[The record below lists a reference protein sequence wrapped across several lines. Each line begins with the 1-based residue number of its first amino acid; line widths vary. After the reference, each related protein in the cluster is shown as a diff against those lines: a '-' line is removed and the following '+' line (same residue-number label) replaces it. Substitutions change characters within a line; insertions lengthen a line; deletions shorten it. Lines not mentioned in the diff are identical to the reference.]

1 MLKLA
6 HRHAI
11 KTFRFAN
18 KQDEILDLGI
28 LLRIL
33 TLEVLLLT
41 VGILLLIYTIDSS
54 IDFTFK

>member
-6 HRHAI
+6 HRQAI